1 MKNNKIK
8 NLILLIVLGVVF
20 TGCNQKQPEPIKKME
35 IKKEKF
41 SKKKS
46 YAKNNYP
53 ILKQNNLGQRAVVDM
68 GIVLKATI
76 LNYKDR
82 QNNLIATHDV
92 FFWAKKPDFITTN
105 TIPKK
110 RINLDSPG
118 VPINLNLE
126 GVVDLEKSVSQ
137 EKIRTKNNNESD
149 KKILEFL
156 QKEMEKGK

>member
-1 MKNNKIK
+1 MENSKIK
-8 NLILLIVLGVVF
+8 KLILLLVLGVAF
-20 TGCNQKQPEPIKKME
+20 AGCNQKQPVPVQKVEVKKYNFPK
-35 IKKEKF
+35 IRP
-41 SKKKS
+41 
-46 YAKNNYP
+46 YTKNNYP

-68 GIVLKATI
+68 GVVLKTTV

-82 QNNLIATHDV
+82 QGNLIATHDV
-92 FFWAKKPDFITTN
+92 FFWAKKADFITTN

-110 RINLDSPG
+110 RRNLDSPG
-118 VPINLNLE
+118 VPINLNLD
-126 GVVDLEKSVSQ
+126 GVVNLEKSVSQ